1 MLTARKNARVLLTV
15 LLAVWIEGAISFP
28 VRHHKR
34 PRHDSLEVSTSGS
47 KSRFVGF
54 FLQKHSSLID
64 SVGEYLVTCNRI
76 TLYNYKINVIVG
88 RVATWPISSI
98 RNELQ

>member
-1 MLTARKNARVLLTV
+1 MLTALKSARVLLTV

-34 PRHDSLEVSTSGS
+34 PRHDSLEVSTSGT

-54 FLQKHSSLID
+54 FFFRNTVID

-76 TLYNYKINVIVG
+76 TFFNYKINVIVG

-98 RNELQ
+98 SNELQ